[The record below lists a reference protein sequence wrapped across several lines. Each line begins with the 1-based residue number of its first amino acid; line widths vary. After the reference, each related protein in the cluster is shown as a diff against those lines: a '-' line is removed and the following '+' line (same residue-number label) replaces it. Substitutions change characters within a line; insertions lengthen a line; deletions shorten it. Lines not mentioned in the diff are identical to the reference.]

1 MKTHFVEA
9 FCHCFLRRFSSLTS
23 AVIIL
28 VISSCVSSCA
38 YKLSSKV
45 DTLPQNVRVIYTPL
59 FKNVSTE
66 PGLEAYF
73 TNSLKREFLN
83 SKAMRIVDK
92 EDLSDA
98 VLYGTVST
106 VEIVSE
112 EGAIEAKDT
121 KFLPKNTILST
132 TTKITVTV
140 DLKLQR
146 KNSSEVLW
154 SSQFKQSRN
163 YTPPQLTLPVIN
175 SANNLYNLSARRQTL
190 ETLSEEM
197 MQLAFDRLVDNF

>member
-9 FCHCFLRRFSSLTS
+9 FYRRFGNLTS
-23 AVIIL
+23 AVIIFTFT
-28 VISSCVSSCA
+28 SCLSSCA

-66 PGLEAYF
+66 PGLEVYF

-83 SKAMRIVDK
+83 SKAVRIVDK

>member
-9 FCHCFLRRFSSLTS
+9 FYRKNRSLTAS
-23 AVIIL
+23 VIMFAVGF
-28 VISSCVSSCA
+28 SFSSCA

-66 PGLEAYF
+66 PGLEVYF
-73 TNSLKREFLN
+73 TNSLKRELLN
-83 SKAMRIVDK
+83 SSSVRLVDN
-92 EDLSDA
+92 ESASDA
-98 VLYGTVST
+98 VLHGTVTS

-121 KFLPKNTILST
+121 QYLPKNTILST
-132 TTKITVTV
+132 VTKVTVTV
-140 DLKLQR
+140 KLKLQR
-146 KNSSEVLW
+146 KSSSEVLW
-154 SSQFKQSRN
+154 SSDFKQSRN

-197 MQLAFDRLVDNF
+197 MQLAFDRMVDNF

>member
-1 MKTHFVEA
+1 MKTHFV
-9 FCHCFLRRFSSLTS
+9 
-23 AVIIL
+23 IIFVL
-28 VISSCVSSCA
+28 SCCISSCA

-45 DTLPQNVRVIYTPL
+45 DTLPQNVRVIYAPL

-66 PGLEAYF
+66 PGLEVYF
-73 TNSLKREFLN
+73 TNSMKRELLN
-83 SKAMRIVDK
+83 SKVVKLVDS
-92 EDLSDA
+92 ELDSDA
-98 VLYGTVST
+98 VLYGRVFS

-121 KFLPKNTILST
+121 QFLPKNTILST

-140 DLKLQR
+140 DLRLQR

>member
-9 FCHCFLRRFSSLTS
+9 FYLPFRALTASVIVLALSCFL
-23 AVIIL
+23 
-28 VISSCVSSCA
+28 SSCA

-45 DTLPQNVRVIYTPL
+45 DTLPQNVREIYTPQ

-66 PGLEAYF
+66 PGLEVYF
-73 TNSLKREFLN
+73 TNSLKRELLN
-83 SKAMRIVDK
+83 SRSVRLVDN
-92 EDLSDA
+92 ENESDA
-98 VLYGTVST
+98 VLQGTVTS

-121 KFLPKNTILST
+121 QFLPKNTILST
-132 TTKITVTV
+132 VTRVTVTV
-140 DLKLQR
+140 KLKLQR

-154 SSQFKQSRN
+154 SSDFKQSRN

-197 MQLAFDRLVDNF
+197 MQLAFDRMVDNF

>member
-9 FCHCFLRRFSSLTS
+9 FYRMPSRLTA

-28 VISSCVSSCA
+28 SLTGFFSSCA

-45 DTLPQNVRVIYTPL
+45 DTLPQNVRVIYAPL

-66 PGLEAYF
+66 PGLEVYF
-73 TNSLKREFLN
+73 TNSLKRELLN
-83 SKAMRIVDK
+83 SKAVRMVDG
-92 EDLSDA
+92 ENESDA
-98 VLYGTVST
+98 VLYGTVT
-106 VEIVSE
+106 AVEIVSE

-121 KFLPKNTILST
+121 QFLPKNTILST

-140 DLKLQR
+140 NIRLQR

-154 SSQFKQSRN
+154 SSEFKQSKN

>member
-1 MKTHFVEA
+1 MKHDFVEA
-9 FCHCFLRRFSSLTS
+9 FYRKFSQLTA
-23 AVIIL
+23 AVIML
-28 VISSCVSSCA
+28 VILSLLTSCA

-45 DTLPQNVRVIYTPL
+45 DSLPGNVRLIYAPL
-59 FKNVSTE
+59 FKNKSTE
-66 PGLEAYF
+66 PGTEVYF
-73 TNSLKREFLN
+73 TNSMKREFLN
-83 SKAMRIVDK
+83 SKAVQLIDS
-92 EDLSDA
+92 ESAADA
-98 VLYGTVST
+98 VLYGTVSQ
-106 VEIVSE
+106 VEIISQ

-121 KFLPKNTILST
+121 KYLPKNTIIST

-140 DLKLQR
+140 DMKLQR
-146 KNSSEVLW
+146 KNSSDILW

-163 YTPPQLTLPVIN
+163 YTPPQVTLPVIN

>member
-9 FCHCFLRRFSSLTS
+9 FMFAFTLCITG
-23 AVIIL
+23 
-28 VISSCVSSCA
+28 CA

-45 DTLPQNVRVIYTPL
+45 DTLPQNVRVIYAPL

-66 PGLEAYF
+66 PGLEVYF
-73 TNSLKREFLN
+73 TNSIKREFLN
-83 SKAMRIVDK
+83 SKVVKLVDS
-92 EDLSDA
+92 ESDSDA
-98 VLYGTVST
+98 VLHGRVFS

-121 KFLPKNTILST
+121 QFLPKNTILST

-140 DLKLQR
+140 DLRLQR
-146 KNSSEVLW
+146 KNSSEILW

-163 YTPPQLTLPVIN
+163 YTPPQVTLPVIN

>member
-1 MKTHFVEA
+1 MKPHFVEA
-9 FCHCFLRRFSSLTS
+9 FMLAFTLCITG
-23 AVIIL
+23 
-28 VISSCVSSCA
+28 CA

-45 DTLPQNVRVIYTPL
+45 DTLPQNVRVIYAPL

-66 PGLEAYF
+66 PGLEVYF
-73 TNSLKREFLN
+73 TNSMKRELLN
-83 SKAMRIVDK
+83 SKVVKLVDS
-92 EDLSDA
+92 ELVSDA
-98 VLYGTVST
+98 VLYGRVSN

-121 KFLPKNTILST
+121 QFLPKNTILST

-140 DLKLQR
+140 DLRLQR